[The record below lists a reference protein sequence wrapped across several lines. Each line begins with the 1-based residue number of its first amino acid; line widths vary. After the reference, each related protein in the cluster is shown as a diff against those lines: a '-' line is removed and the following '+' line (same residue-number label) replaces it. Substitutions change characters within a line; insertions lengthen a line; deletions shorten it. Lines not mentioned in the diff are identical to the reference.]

1 MDEENKIYIGN
12 IDYEVTEEELREIFK
27 EKGFEAKDV
36 NIIRDKFSGRSKGFG
51 FAEFE
56 SDEQVQKAIESLDG
70 HELKSRKLKVN
81 KAQRREPRFEKRGG
95 FKQFNR

>member
-12 IDYEVTEEELREIFK
+12 INYEVTEEELKEIIK
-27 EKGFEAKDV
+27 KKGFDVQDV
-36 NIIRDKFSGRSKGFG
+36 NIIRDKVSGRSKGFG

-56 SDEQVQKAIESLDG
+56 NDEQTQKAIESLDG

-81 KAQRREPRFEKRGG
+81 KAQRRKPRDEKRGG
-95 FKQFNR
+95 FKF

>member
-1 MDEENKIYIGN
+1 MEEENKIYIGN
-12 IDYEVTEEELREIFK
+12 IDYEVTEEELRAIFK

-36 NIIRDKFSGRSKGFG
+36 NIIRDKYSGRSKGFG

-56 SDEQVQKAIESLDG
+56 TDELVQKAIESLDG

-81 KAQRREPRFEKRGG
+81 KAQMRKPRDEKSGG
-95 FKQFNR
+95 FKQFRK

>member
-1 MDEENKIYIGN
+1 MDEEKKIYIGN
-12 IDYEVTEEELREIFK
+12 INYEVTEEELKEIIK
-27 EKGFEAKDV
+27 EKGLEVKDI

-56 SDEQVQKAIESLDG
+56 TDEQVQKAIESLDG

-81 KAQRREPRFEKRGG
+81 KAQMRKPRDEKSGG
-95 FKQFNR
+95 FKQFRK

>member
-12 IDYEVTEEELREIFK
+12 INYEVTEKELREIIK
-27 EKGFEAKDV
+27 KKGFEAKDV
-36 NIIRDKFSGRSKGFG
+36 NIIRDKFSGSSKGFG

-56 SDEQVQKAIESLDG
+56 NDEEVQKAIESLDG

-81 KAQRREPRFEKRGG
+81 KAIRREPRREKREG
-95 FKQFNR
+95 FKQFRK

>member
-12 IDYEVTEEELREIFK
+12 IDYEVTEEELRETIK
-27 EKGFEAKDV
+27 MKGFEAQDV
-36 NIIRDKFSGRSKGFG
+36 NIIRDKYSGRSKGFG

-56 SDEQVQKAIESLDG
+56 NNEQAQKAIESLDG

-81 KAQRREPRFEKRGG
+81 KAKIREPGLEKRGG
-95 FKQFNR
+95 FKQFRS

>member
-1 MDEENKIYIGN
+1 MNEENKIYIGN
-12 IDYEVTEEELREIFK
+12 INYEVTEEELRETIK
-27 EKGFEAKDV
+27 KKGFEAQNI

-56 SDEQVQKAIESLDG
+56 NDEQAQKAIESLDG

-81 KAQRREPRFEKRGG
+81 KAQRREPRLEKRGG
-95 FKQFNR
+95 FKQFRS

>member
-1 MDEENKIYIGN
+1 MNEENKIYIGN
-12 IDYEVTEEELREIFK
+12 INYEVTEEELRETIK
-27 EKGFEAKDV
+27 KKGFEAQNI

-56 SDEQVQKAIESLDG
+56 NDEQAQKAIESLDG